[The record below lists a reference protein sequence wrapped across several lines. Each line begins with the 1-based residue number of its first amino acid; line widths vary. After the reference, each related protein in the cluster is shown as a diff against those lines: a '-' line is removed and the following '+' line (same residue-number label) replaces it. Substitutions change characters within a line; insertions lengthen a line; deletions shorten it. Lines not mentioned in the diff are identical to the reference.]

1 MKKIYLYLIIFF
13 CIGMSCTDSL
23 EDIMEERS
31 YDVEVASTR
40 LESSFTIPKGKWE
53 DWTKIKIV
61 DLADS
66 ISVPWNKSFVATSIP
81 NEVRFD
87 IRAEDGWIL
96 LENSIARQEAKMNYL
111 IFYNQFT
118 GVLKG
123 FYYLEEA
130 SAGNNAYW
138 QIEFPDRKKV
148 FYCQDG
154 FFTYPVSQ
162 ELNISSIDVMNV
174 TTNKTKG
181 LTIGWNC
188 FQFELS
194 YQYSANPNF
203 SLGISVYQQNI
214 GTISLEG
221 DFDASSSGSIVSN
234 TPSVSSSKPSM
245 GLFNKGNITMLQDS
259 AKQWLLSN
267 ISVDGSKKP
276 IKNVAANVI
285 KNLVNNDM
293 SSMVTSGLG
302 LIFGSWGGSKSATPT
317 SFSLNFKTTGS
328 IKIEGTTGQITTTS
342 IPSIR
347 LTKGFY
353 PGLGFWNLANAPVL
367 SINRYAKVQSARWNP
382 AYQLYPQLE
391 FLIKKEVDP
400 NRSLIQI
407 NPIYRAC
414 IRHLSVEYSLSTGH
428 LKGENLNYYSDTRT
442 PVRTMFESGLGYHL
456 IAKQYKSSRLPEVV
470 YWDEDTKTR
479 IEATSWDVHPR
490 VEYVTGP
497 VFGIIPS
504 YRSQSDG
511 APYHDIT
518 TQKTSILTE
527 DVKVKV
533 HYVISVNGKYKSFYS
548 VRTYDPTIEYIVEK
562 ELSINPHVWSKD
574 EMSSYF
580 KDTVWN

>member
-1 MKKIYLYLIIFF
+1 MKNVYWYLIIFF
-13 CIGMSCTDSL
+13 CIGISCTDPL
-23 EDIMEERS
+23 EDILEDS
-31 YDVEVASTR
+31 SCDVEDVSTR
-40 LESSFTIPKGKWE
+40 TMSSFTISKGDWE
-53 DWTKIKIV
+53 DWTKVKIV
-61 DLADS
+61 NLADS

-87 IRAEDGWIL
+87 IKAEDGWIL

-123 FYYLEEA
+123 FYYLEDA

-162 ELNISSIDVMNV
+162 EINISSIDVMNV

-214 GTISLEG
+214 GTISLDG
-221 DFDASSSGSIVSN
+221 DFNASSSGSIVSN
-234 TPSVSSSKPSM
+234 TPSISSSKPST

-267 ISVDGSKKP
+267 ISVNGSKKP
-276 IKNVAANVI
+276 IKNVALNVI
-285 KNLVNNDM
+285 DKLVKNDL
-293 SSMVTSGLG
+293 SSMVSSGLG
-302 LIFGSWGGSKSATPT
+302 LIFGSWSGSSSATPT

-367 SINRYAKVQSARWNP
+367 LVNRYAKVQSARWNP

-391 FLIKKEVDP
+391 FLVTKEIDP
-400 NRSLIQI
+400 GRSPIQI
-407 NPIYRAC
+407 NPIYKSC
-414 IRHLSVEYSLSTGH
+414 IRVLSVNYSLSTGH

-442 PVRTMFESGLGYHL
+442 PIRTLFDSSQGYHL
-456 IAKQYKSSRLPEVV
+456 IAAQYKSGKLPEIV
-470 YWDEDTKTR
+470 YFDEDTNTK
-479 IEATSWDVHPR
+479 IEATSWDEHPR
-490 VEYVTGP
+490 VEYVTEP
-497 VFGIIPS
+497 VFGIIPA
-504 YRSQSDG
+504 YKCMSDG

-518 TQKTSILTE
+518 TQNTSILTE
-527 DVKVKV
+527 DVKVRV
-533 HYVISVNGKYKSFYS
+533 QYVISINGKMKSFFS
-548 VRTYDPTIEYIVEK
+548 VRTYDPTIEYVMDK
-562 ELSINPHVWSKD
+562 DLSINPHVWSKD
-574 EMSSYF
+574 EMSLYF